1 MNMEEILDQ
10 KLAELK
16 EKNSENDL
24 LSHEKVVEFG
34 KKMHESLNP
43 GIMKTGPEVIK
54 LFSCPTQFSMKFQLP
69 IKDKMVPTIAF

>member
-54 LFSCPTQFSMKFQLP
+54 LFSCSTQFSVKFQLP

>member
-16 EKNSENDL
+16 QKNSENDL

-43 GIMKTGPEVIK
+43 GIMITGPEVI
-54 LFSCPTQFSMKFQLP
+54 
-69 IKDKMVPTIAF
+69 

>member
-10 KLAELK
+10 KLAQLK

-43 GIMKTGPEVIK
+43 GITKTGPEVIK
-54 LFSCPTQFSMKFQLP
+54 LFSCSSQFSMKF
-69 IKDKMVPTIAF
+69 

>member
-43 GIMKTGPEVIK
+43 GTCIMKTGPEVIK
-54 LFSCPTQFSMKFQLP
+54 LFSC
-69 IKDKMVPTIAF
+69 